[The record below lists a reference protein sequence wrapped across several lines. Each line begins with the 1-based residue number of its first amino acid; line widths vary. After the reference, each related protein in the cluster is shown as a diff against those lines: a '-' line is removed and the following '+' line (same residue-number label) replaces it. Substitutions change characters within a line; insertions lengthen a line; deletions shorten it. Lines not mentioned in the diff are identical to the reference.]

1 MNDNNKVDLLLDQF
15 PVITLNS
22 GVTICN
28 FSSFHDYWLRLDE
41 HDPKGE
47 ILPTCTKIVSD
58 RHKLITKESLVPR
71 WKGFD
76 TLETDYWTDWDF
88 DYHKTSSD
96 NPDWLDVNLSLS
108 IDLHTMKDLYVL
120 AKMKD
125 LHIILVPYPIQAI
138 LNDKWKNDNRSYTV
152 WCKSRTCRKIDPRDI
167 TQGIYSNKFCV

>member
-28 FSSFHDYWLRLDE
+28 FSSFHDYWLRLDK
-41 HDPKGE
+41 DDAKGE
-47 ILPTCTKIVSD
+47 ILPRCTKVIAD
-58 RHKLITKESLVPR
+58 RHKLITREILNPR

-76 TLETDYWTDWDF
+76 TLETDNSQLIQSYNLDE
-88 DYHKTSSD
+88 D
-96 NPDWLDVNLSLS
+96 NPDWVDVELSLT

-138 LNDKWKNDNRSYTV
+138 LNNEWKGDTRSYVV

>member
-47 ILPTCTKIVSD
+47 ILPGCTKVVAD
-58 RHKLITKESLVPR
+58 RHKLFTTESLNPR

-76 TLETDYWTDWDF
+76 TLETDNSQLIQSYNLDE
-88 DYHKTSSD
+88 D
-96 NPDWLDVNLSLS
+96 NPDWVDVELSLT

-138 LNDKWKNDNRSYTV
+138 LNNKWKEDNRSYTV